1 MKTAK
6 NNSLWKKMGN
16 GESFFFSC
24 ESVVERILP
33 IPLSPVL
40 AANGFFGKRCRDD
53 SRQMLSTVHLSRTR
67 VA

>member
-1 MKTAK
+1 
-6 NNSLWKKMGN
+6 MGN

-53 SRQMLSTVHLSRTR
+53 SRQTLSTVHLSRTR
-67 VA
+67 AA